1 MEVKVK
7 AKVKGTGN
15 PNVKY
20 YKILG
25 KSQLPNPNAYRGSR
39 FSEIG
44 STGVW
49 DLFGSIGMY
58 RDLGFTTG
66 TLNRKLYIPLLSI
79 GKKLGGENEK
89 NDYK

>member
-15 PNVKY
+15 PNVK
-20 YKILG
+20 
-25 KSQLPNPNAYRGSR
+25 
-39 FSEIG
+39 
-44 STGVW
+44 
-49 DLFGSIGMY
+49 
-58 RDLGFTTG
+58 FTTG

-79 GKKLGGENEK
+79 GKKLGGEKKK